1 MYDLKPKIKVLT
13 QEQVD
18 KVHRDALSI
27 LEKTGVLVDDP
38 GARSLLEKGIGT
50 RPEDQRIRI
59 PKDLVQWAIAS
70 APSGIQI
77 YDRLGNPCF

>member
-38 GARSLLEKGIGT
+38 GARSLLEK
-50 RPEDQRIRI
+50 
-59 PKDLVQWAIAS
+59 AI
-70 APSGIQI
+70 
-77 YDRLGNPCF
+77 